1 MRSKGWLR
9 IAAFG
14 MSAALSG
21 FATIAATQKLADFEL
36 HRLGWTLVVAGTVL
50 LVGLGRLLTGYSVR
64 HWAMV
69 AIPFVQALFLTGIV
83 TGRPG
88 VPAGWLG
95 YGYWVLECLNWTIR
109 LSRCGAA
116 AREVDRYPG
125 LVVAIVVIAWLAGG
139 LVSVLS
145 DSAAVVAVGGLLLAG
160 FLSSWVRW
168 AHETAGPEALPAWP
182 ARWQRIVPSLRLASR
197 RDAAEAAM
205 LLVMLAGV
213 CLAGGEGVLAGR
225 EVSPAEVLAAM
236 ATGMVTLVVGN
247 HPYRV
252 AGWLPYAAWAML
264 VAIASR
270 DPHLAEQRQAWSVFL
285 TGAQT
290 CAAMAICSR
299 LVAICPPASF
309 AGWAGLASLVAGLAF
324 VGVGQG
330 PEWVVAGNTWPGW
343 LMLGLGV
350 LAQVYWLRE
359 WLELTAA
366 LPAFFLYR
374 IRHGGPGRA
383 WIPWRG
389 PLLVIAN
396 HAAWFDPLW
405 LGKVIPRR
413 LTPMMTSDF
422 YDLPGLYWL
431 MRYVLRV
438 IRVEEAHARRE
449 APELDE
455 AVKRLAAGECV
466 VIFPEGRLRRE
477 EDRMLAPFQRGI
489 WYILQKSPDT
499 PVVPCWIEGNWGS
512 YFSWKDGPPM
522 KNKPFDWCRRI
533 TIVVGHPRVL
543 SGEVLADHRT
553 TRRFLEQLVLEQRQY
568 LHQK

>member
-14 MSAALSG
+14 ISAALSG
-21 FATIAATQKLADFEL
+21 FATIAATQKLTAVEWRQ
-36 HRLGWTLVVAGTVL
+36 HGWALVVSGTVL
-50 LVGLGRLLTGYSVR
+50 YVGLGRSLAGYKVR
-64 HWAMV
+64 RWAMV
-69 AIPFVQALFLTGIV
+69 AIPFVQALLLASIV
-83 TGRPG
+83 MGRTDLP
-88 VPAGWLG
+88 VSWLG
-95 YGYWVLECLNWTIR
+95 YGYWVLEYLLWTIR

-125 LVVAIVVIAWLAGG
+125 LVVAIVTIAWSAGG
-139 LVSVLS
+139 LVSALS
-145 DSAAVVAVGGLLLAG
+145 DGTATMAVGGLLLAG
-160 FLSSWVRW
+160 FLSSWVLW

-182 ARWQRIVPSLRLASR
+182 TRWQRIVPFLRLASQ
-197 RDAAEAAM
+197 RDAVEAVM

-213 CLAGGEGVLAGR
+213 CLVGSESVLASR

-236 ATGMVTLVVGN
+236 AIGTVPLVVGN

-252 AGWLPYAAWAML
+252 AGWLPYVAWAML
-264 VAIASR
+264 VAIAGLDS
-270 DPHLAEQRQAWSVFL
+270 HLAEQRQAWSVFL
-285 TGAQT
+285 LGAQT
-290 CAAMAICSR
+290 GAAMAICSR

-309 AGWAGLASLVAGLAF
+309 AGWAGLGSLVAGLAL
-324 VGVGQG
+324 VCAGQI
-330 PEWVVAGNTWPGW
+330 PEWVVAGNTWPCW
-343 LMLGLGV
+343 LMVGLSIA
-350 LAQVYWLRE
+350 AQVYWLRE

-374 IRHGGPGRA
+374 IQHAGPGRA

-389 PLLVIAN
+389 PLVVIAN

-405 LGKVIPRR
+405 LGKVMPRR
-413 LTPMMTSDF
+413 LTPMMTSVF
-422 YDLPGLYWL
+422 YDRPGLYWL

-438 IRVEEAHARRE
+438 IRVEEVHARRE

-455 AVKRLAAGECV
+455 AVMRLASGECV

-477 EDRMLAPFQRGI
+477 EDRLLAPFQRGI

-499 PVVPCWIEGNWGS
+499 PLVPCWIEGNWGS

-522 KNKPFDWCRRI
+522 KNKPFDWGRRI
-533 TIVVGHPRVL
+533 TIVVGLPRVL
-543 SGEVLADHRT
+543 SCEVLADHRT
-553 TRRFLEQLVLEQRQY
+553 TRRFLEQVVLEQRQY

>member
-1 MRSKGWLR
+1 
-9 IAAFG
+9 
-14 MSAALSG
+14 
-21 FATIAATQKLADFEL
+21 
-36 HRLGWTLVVAGTVL
+36 
-50 LVGLGRLLTGYSVR
+50 
-64 HWAMV
+64 
-69 AIPFVQALFLTGIV
+69 
-83 TGRPG
+83 
-88 VPAGWLG
+88 
-95 YGYWVLECLNWTIR
+95 
-109 LSRCGAA
+109 
-116 AREVDRYPG
+116 
-125 LVVAIVVIAWLAGG
+125 
-139 LVSVLS
+139 
-145 DSAAVVAVGGLLLAG
+145 
-160 FLSSWVRW
+160 
-168 AHETAGPEALPAWP
+168 
-182 ARWQRIVPSLRLASR
+182 
-197 RDAAEAAM
+197 
-205 LLVMLAGV
+205 
-213 CLAGGEGVLAGR
+213 
-225 EVSPAEVLAAM
+225 
-236 ATGMVTLVVGN
+236 
-247 HPYRV
+247 
-252 AGWLPYAAWAML
+252 
-264 VAIASR
+264 
-270 DPHLAEQRQAWSVFL
+270 
-285 TGAQT
+285 
-290 CAAMAICSR
+290 
-299 LVAICPPASF
+299 VAICPPASF

-330 PEWVVAGNTWPGW
+330 PEWVVASNTWPGW

-350 LAQVYWLRE
+350 AAQVYWLRE

-455 AVKRLAAGECV
+455 AVKRLASGECV

-533 TIVVGHPRVL
+533 TIVVGYPRVL

>member
-36 HRLGWTLVVAGTVL
+36 HRLGWILVVAGTVL
-50 LVGLGRLLTGYSVR
+50 LVGLGRLVTGYSVR
-64 HWAMV
+64 HWTMV

-83 TGRPG
+83 TGRIG
-88 VPAGWLG
+88 VPASWLG
-95 YGYWVLECLNWTIR
+95 YGYWMLECLNWTIR

-125 LVVAIVVIAWLAGG
+125 LVVAIVVIAWSAGG
-139 LVSVLS
+139 LVSMLS
-145 DSAAVVAVGGLLLAG
+145 DGVVVVAVGGLLLAG

-182 ARWQRIVPSLRLASR
+182 ARWQRIVPSLRLPSR

-236 ATGMVTLVVGN
+236 AVGMVPLMVGN

-270 DPHLAEQRQAWSVFL
+270 DSHLAEQRQAWSVFL

-324 VGVGQG
+324 VGVRQG
-330 PEWVVAGNTWPGW
+330 PEWVVAGYTWPGW

-350 LAQVYWLRE
+350 AAQVYWLRE
-359 WLELTAA
+359 WLELTVA

-374 IRHGGPGRA
+374 IRHGGPGRD

-413 LTPMMTSDF
+413 LTPMMTSHF
-422 YDLPGLYWL
+422 YDLPALYWL

-455 AVKRLAAGECV
+455 AVKRLAC
-466 VIFPEGRLRRE
+466 
-477 EDRMLAPFQRGI
+477 RGMR
-489 WYILQKSPDT
+489 
-499 PVVPCWIEGNWGS
+499 GN
-512 YFSWKDGPPM
+512 
-522 KNKPFDWCRRI
+522 
-533 TIVVGHPRVL
+533 L
-543 SGEVLADHRT
+543 SGGQITPRGRPHAGAVSAGYLVHTPEKPGYAGGAVLD
-553 TRRFLEQLVLEQRQY
+553 
-568 LHQK
+568 

>member
-1 MRSKGWLR
+1 MWSKGWLT

-21 FATIAATQKLADFEL
+21 FATIAATQKFADFGL
-36 HRLGWTLVVAGTVL
+36 HRLGWTLVLAGAIL
-50 LVGLGRLLTGYSVR
+50 LVKLARLLAGYRVR

-69 AIPFVQALFLTGIV
+69 AIPLVQALFLTGSV
-83 TGRPG
+83 TGRLG
-88 VPAGWLG
+88 VPVSWLG
-95 YGYWVLECLNWTIR
+95 YGYWVLECLAWTIR

-116 AREVDRYPG
+116 ARQVDRYPG
-125 LVVAIVVIAWLAGG
+125 LVVAILVIAWSAGG
-139 LVSVLS
+139 LVSALS
-145 DSAAVVAVGGLLLAG
+145 DAAVAMAVGSLLLAG

-182 ARWQRIVPSLRLASR
+182 VCWQRIVPSLWLASR
-197 RDAAEAAM
+197 GDAAEAVM

-213 CLAGGEGVLAGR
+213 CLVGSESVLAGR
-225 EVSPAEVLAAM
+225 QVLPAEVLAAL
-236 ATGMVTLVVGN
+236 AIGMVPLVVAN

-264 VAIASR
+264 VAIASQNS
-270 DPHLAEQRQAWSVFL
+270 HLAEQRQAWSVVL
-285 TGAQT
+285 IAAET

-299 LVAICPPASF
+299 LVAICPPASL
-309 AGWAGLASLVAGLAF
+309 AGWAGLVSLVAGLAF
-324 VGVGQG
+324 VCAGQS
-330 PEWVVAGNTWPGW
+330 PEWVDAGNVWPGAV
-343 LMLGLGV
+343 MVGLGV
-350 LAQVYWLRE
+350 AAQVYWLRE

-374 IRHGGPGRA
+374 IRQDGPGHA

-396 HAAWFDPLW
+396 HAAWLDPLW

-422 YDLPGLYWL
+422 YDRPGLYWL

-438 IRVEEAHARRE
+438 IRVEETHARRE

-455 AVKRLAAGECV
+455 AVMRLASGECV

-477 EDRMLAPFQRGI
+477 EDRLLAPFQRGI

-499 PVVPCWIEGNWGS
+499 PLVPCWIEGNWGS
-512 YFSWKDGPPM
+512 YFSWKDGPPT

-533 TIVVGHPRVL
+533 TIVVGRPRVL
-543 SGEVLADHRT
+543 PGEVLADHRI
-553 TRRFLEQLVLEQRQY
+553 TRRFLEQVVLEQRQY
-568 LHQK
+568 LYQK